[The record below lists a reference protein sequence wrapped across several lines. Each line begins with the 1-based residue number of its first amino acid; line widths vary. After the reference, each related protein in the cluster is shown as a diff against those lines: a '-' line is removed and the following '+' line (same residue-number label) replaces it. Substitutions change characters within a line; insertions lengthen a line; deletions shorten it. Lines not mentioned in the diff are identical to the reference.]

1 MKILQI
7 CNKPPFPPQDG
18 GSIGM
23 HNVTQGL
30 IDLGH
35 DVKVFSVN
43 TSKHFV
49 DINQLPKDYVKNTKL
64 EFGFIDTNIK
74 AFDAFSNLIF
84 SNRSYNITRFEDTN
98 FKAKLISILQK
109 ETFDIVQIESIFLN
123 YYIDIIRNYSDAKI
137 VLRAP
142 NVEFIIWE
150 RMAKEESNP
159 LKKQYLKILA
169 KRLKKEE
176 LACLNRFDA
185 IYTVTQNDM
194 DIFKSHGCY
203 VPMEFVPTGIDV
215 TKDLSIDTHA
225 IEYPSIFH
233 IGALDW
239 MPNQEGL
246 SWFLENVWSKLTMDF
261 PKLKLYIA
269 GRGDASWFDAAKYP
283 NVVLLGE
290 IDDAAQ
296 FIKSKAIMIVPLFS
310 GSGMRVKIIEG
321 MSLGK
326 AIVSTSIGIEGII
339 HADKENVLIANKA
352 EEYKNAIVSLLE
364 NKNYFEKICKNARQ
378 SAKENYG
385 NNALTNKLITFL
397 EEIKSR

>member
-18 GSIGM
+18 GAIGM

-30 IDLGH
+30 IDSGH
-35 DVKVFSVN
+35 QVKVFSVN

-49 DINQLPKDYVKNTKL
+49 DINKLPKDYVENTQI
-64 EFGFIDTNIK
+64 EFGFIDTEIK
-74 AFDAFSNLIF
+74 ALDALKNLVF
-84 SNRSYNITRFEDTN
+84 SNRSYNIIRFEDKG
-98 FKAKLISILQK
+98 FKQKLIEILKK
-109 ETFDIVQIESIFLN
+109 ESFDIVQIESIFLN
-123 YYIDIIRNYSDAKI
+123 YYIDSIRAYSDAKI

-142 NVEFIIWE
+142 NVEYVIWE

-169 KRLKKEE
+169 KRLEKEE

-185 IYTVTQNDM
+185 IYTVTKNDL
-194 DIFKSHGCY
+194 DIFKSHDCK
-203 VPMEFVPTGIDV
+203 VPMKFVPTGIDV
-215 TKDLSIDTHA
+215 TKDLRIDTNA

-246 SWFLENVWSKLTMDF
+246 SWFLDNVWLKLRKDF
-261 PKLKLYIA
+261 PELKFYIA
-269 GRGDASWFDAAKYP
+269 GRGDASWFNEAKYP

-326 AIVSTSIGIEGII
+326 AIVSTSIGIEGIK
-339 HADKENVLIANKA
+339 HTDRENVLIANKA
-352 EEYKNAIVSLLE
+352 EEFKNAIVTLLDD
-364 NKNYFEKICKNARQ
+364 KSYFESVCKNARQ
-378 SAKENYG
+378 SAEANYG
-385 NNALTNKLITFL
+385 NSVLSNKLLAFL
-397 EEIKSR
+397 EEVESR